1 MCEKC
6 ASPRENG
13 VTDYCMD
20 SVLHRV
26 LRARKL
32 IPLDEKRIIA
42 LERRKGQRNSKTT
55 SQEDTKGI
63 GILD

>member
-1 MCEKC
+1 
-6 ASPRENG
+6 
-13 VTDYCMD
+13 MD

>member
-32 IPLDEKRIIA
+32 TPLDEKRIIA
-42 LERRKGQRNSKTT
+42 P
-55 SQEDTKGI
+55 
-63 GILD
+63 